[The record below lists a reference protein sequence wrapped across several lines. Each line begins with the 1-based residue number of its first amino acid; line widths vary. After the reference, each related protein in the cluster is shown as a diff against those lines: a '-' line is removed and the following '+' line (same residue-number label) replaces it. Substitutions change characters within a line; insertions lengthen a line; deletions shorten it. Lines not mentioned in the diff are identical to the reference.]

1 MKDHHL
7 ADMGSQKLP
16 QIFHGCLRDMVFQL
30 VLDSCLGICHIFH
43 HSSHTTNVCL
53 LSPIPEKYSKTHY
66 KKKARTVD
74 FRVSKYKQIILG
86 NPPCQNIMDFQC
98 FRNCHCPNRRRLMPN
113 CTKHVTVIAV
123 YSHSFT

>member
-1 MKDHHL
+1 
-7 ADMGSQKLP
+7 
-16 QIFHGCLRDMVFQL
+16 
-30 VLDSCLGICHIFH
+30 
-43 HSSHTTNVCL
+43 
-53 LSPIPEKYSKTHY
+53 
-66 KKKARTVD
+66 VD

-123 YSHSFT
+123 YSHSFTWRKSPPPLMGHCSLFHYHPPIYASVS